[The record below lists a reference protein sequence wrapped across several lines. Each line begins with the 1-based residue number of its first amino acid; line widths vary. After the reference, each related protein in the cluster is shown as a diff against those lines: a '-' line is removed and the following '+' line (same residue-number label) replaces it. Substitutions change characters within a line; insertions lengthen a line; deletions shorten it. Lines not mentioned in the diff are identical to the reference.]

1 MVRNKP
7 IDILYI
13 NIADQTN
20 SIVRKYS
27 DIEQFIR
34 DKIKEIFGG
43 VKLNKKRYGDK
54 KEIIADIQN
63 PAGLF
68 CVNKNGRY
76 YIYEKITEV
85 HLIHGDNNIV
95 LNKISECYQINVNI

>member
-1 MVRNKP
+1 MYWLVRNKP

-34 DKIKEIFGG
+34 DKIKEIFGD

-54 KEIIADIQN
+54 KEIIADIQIQ
-63 PAGLF
+63 PVYF
-68 CVNKNGRY
+68 VWIKMVD
-76 YIYEKITEV
+76 ITFMEK
-85 HLIHGDNNIV
+85 
-95 LNKISECYQINVNI
+95 